1 MPALPIQTHTTGG
14 HTLTKV
20 DDGNPF
26 DPKSLEGIGWR
37 KADLA
42 MSGPKTVTRKL
53 LGFQFGNREGHS
65 IQGDNNDPSG
75 LFSFEIM
82 TPLLAATMIERH
94 HSAGLVLIPIF
105 EGDIEDATILSD
117 HNTDLALRRILREIR
132 AGEK

>member
-1 MPALPIQTHTTGG
+1 VPALPIQTHTTGG

-75 LFSFEIM
+75 LFSFEIG
-82 TPLLAATMIERH
+82 PVRNVVGIRSGIISSKLIISYYAAR
-94 HSAGLVLIPIF
+94 S
-105 EGDIEDATILSD
+105 
-117 HNTDLALRRILREIR
+117 NC
-132 AGEK
+132 